1 MVDDLNRKLEQSLEQ
16 ISALDKSRQENN
28 KKLLLKILEN
38 EKLLVSSV

>member
-28 KKLLLKILEN
+28 NKLLLKILEN